1 MANILYY
8 TLKPYIK
15 LMHDRLLY
23 RKRYNIGLENLPG
36 TDERYFIAVNHENT
50 GNDPVNIAMA
60 LPFRIRMCAMARAD
74 LFRIHPIITAFI
86 RWIGLVPAYRA
97 GWEGASGLD
106 SNFESFDEVSRR
118 VNECSPLLIC
128 PQAGHTQGHYSERFT
143 TGLVRIAFIAAEQ
156 NGWKKDIKILPTV
169 LHYSDYFDVQTD
181 LAWIILP
188 AISLKPYYKEYQT
201 HKATVMRQLTHQL
214 HDAIRQTMLD
224 EGLQDYEARD
234 FLRLSTLHLPER
246 ESLPLPKQL
255 ELDKQF
261 IARLT
266 SHPQYDEII
275 GLANALR
282 KELAEAGTT
291 EPIVAGKPKPLAA
304 GLKALLL
311 LALAPLWLVCL
322 WPHGFS
328 YTLPLL
334 LLKTD
339 RMFTNTYRMALSIL
353 VITPLAALITL
364 LVMGLGW
371 GLWWQAA
378 VWIALW
384 IPTAKLAWWYYRHL
398 RKLISQINYLR
409 LGNARRSRVEDL
421 RSRLD
426 SLLHQL

>member
-1 MANILYY
+1 MAKILYY
-8 TLKPYIK
+8 LLKPYVK

-23 RKRYNIGLENLPG
+23 RKRYIIGLENLPG

-50 GNDPVNIAMA
+50 GNDPVNVAMS
-60 LPFRIRMCAMARAD
+60 LPFGIKMSAMARAD
-74 LFRIHPIITAFI
+74 LFKIHPLLTHLI
-86 RWIGLVPAYRA
+86 RWFGLVPAYRA

-106 SNFESFDEVSRR
+106 NNFDSFDEVARR

-143 TGLVRIAFIAAEQ
+143 TGLARIAFITAEQ
-156 NGWKKDIKILPTV
+156 NGWKEDVKILPAV

-181 LAWIILP
+181 LALIILP
-188 AISLKPYYKEYQT
+188 AISLKPYYERFQT
-201 HKATVMRQLTHQL
+201 HKATVMREVTHRL
-214 HDAIRQTMLD
+214 HDVIQQTMLD
-224 EGLQDYEARD
+224 EGQQDYETRD
-234 FLRLSTLHLPER
+234 FLRLTTLNLPER

-266 SHPQYDEII
+266 SHPQYDEVI
-275 GLANALR
+275 GLANDLQ
-282 KELAEAGTT
+282 EVLSEAGTT
-291 EPIVAGKPKPLAA
+291 EPVAASKPKLPVVC
-304 GLKALLL
+304 LKALLL

-322 WPHGFS
+322 WPHGIS
-328 YTLPLL
+328 YSLPLL

-353 VITPLAALITL
+353 VITPLAAIITL

-378 VWIALW
+378 LWIVLW

-398 RKLISQINYLR
+398 RKLKTQINYLR
-409 LGNARRSRVEDL
+409 LDNAHRSRIEEF
-421 RSRLD
+421 RSRLN
-426 SLLHQL
+426 SLLH